1 MRMIER
7 FRGIVAPL
15 GASLLVVAA
24 AGSAGAQSATI
35 SGTVTKVTGQ
45 PVPGANVFIREL
57 NIGATSN
64 DSGRYVI
71 RVDSSRVKSQR
82 VTLTARF
89 IGFVPHARPITLTPG
104 PQTQN
109 LTLPDDPFRL
119 EEVVVTGVSQATSS
133 RNLAFSVAKVDE
145 MQIKQVPAQSP
156 VAALAGKIAG
166 VRVSMATGN
175 PGGNPAIRIRGSTNL
190 DVGGSTPMI
199 IVDGVIT
206 QNNLSDID
214 GNDIESIE
222 VLKGAAAASFYG
234 SAAANGV
241 INITTKRGKNLVENN
256 LAVTA
261 RTEYGQS
268 DLPHMIPLNHSHF
281 YTVDAAG
288 NPTYTPKADKIADV
302 PYPTTGPGRW
312 RNQLDTWMTNGQ
324 FYSTNVQ
331 VGMRRGNT
339 NWNGSF
345 TNDHT
350 QGTLPLTSGDFR
362 QNARVNIDQ
371 GLTSKADMSASVT
384 YGVQNNDYDPNGSQG
399 IFALLQAPPNVDLQH
414 PSSTD
419 PVDYFAQ
426 LPNDFSSRGNP
437 LYGLAN
443 DQFNQRRERILGS
456 FAVRYRPWE
465 WLHLEGSYG
474 TDRLNQQQR
483 DYQFRGYYN
492 TDGTP
497 TKGSIDDR
505 NWANIASNQQ
515 ISATSSHLWFN
526 NLLATTRVA
535 GLYEAT
541 RNQFD
546 RAGGSNLTISDVP
559 ALDAI
564 DPVQNY
570 TTSSLE
576 ETKTTDYMASQSL
589 DFKDRYLFD
598 VLYRRDGSSLFGADN
613 RWADFY
619 RVSGAYRINE
629 DLHIPGFQELKLRAA
644 RGTAG
649 LRPRFEAQYETYSLS
664 GGQFSK
670 QNLGNADLRPAI
682 QTEDEYGIN
691 AAFLDRFDLE
701 LVYASRITKGAFLDV
716 PLSSAQSGGFL
727 NQWQNAADVSAKTG
741 ELSLNTRVYEGRN
754 FGYNFVLTG
763 DKTTQRIDRM
773 ATAPFRVNAGGQGQ
787 NVFYYKPGEVLGIIY
802 GTRWVRS
809 FDELKQMTAYANA
822 NPADYVVNSA
832 GFLVP
837 VKQRGTTGEM
847 PIKFVDATGNN
858 QFTIGNV
865 NPDFSFGWA
874 NNVRFH
880 NFNVYALFDGQ
891 KGGQVYNFN
900 KQWMFQDYRAA
911 DEDQSGKPQDQK
923 IAVTFYS
930 AGLYNGLEAND
941 YFVEDASYLKLREFS
956 VGYTLDQSLLN
967 RVGLGHYAKGVK
979 LALIGRNLYTWTH
992 YSGFDPDVTSGG
1004 DFNFRIEGF
1013 RPPQFR
1019 TLTGQVEFTF

>member
-1 MRMIER
+1 MTTIQRL
-7 FRGIVAPL
+7 RGLAVPLAALLAFAPGL
-15 GASLLVVAA
+15 R
-24 AGSAGAQSATI
+24 AQSATI
-35 SGTVTKVTGQ
+35 SGTVTTATGQ
-45 PVPGANVFIREL
+45 PVAGANVFIREL
-57 NIGATSN
+57 NVGAFSN
-64 DSGRYVI
+64 ETGRYSFT
-71 RVDSSRVKSQR
+71 VDSARVKGQR
-82 VTLTARF
+82 VTITARF
-89 IGFVPHARPITLTPG
+89 IGYVPHARPITLTPG

-109 LTLPDDPFRL
+109 MTLPADPFRL
-119 EEVVVTGVSQATSS
+119 EEVVVTGVSDATSS

-145 MQIKQVPAQSP
+145 AQIKEVPAASP

-166 VRVSMATGN
+166 VRVSLGTGN
-175 PGGNPAIRIRGSTNL
+175 PGGNPTIRIRGSTNL
-190 DVGGSTPMI
+190 DVGGSAPMI
-199 IVDGVIT
+199 LIDGVIA
-206 QNNLSDID
+206 QNNLTDID

-241 INITTKRGKNLVENN
+241 INITTKRGKNLPDNN
-256 LAVTA
+256 LTVTA
-261 RTEYGQS
+261 RSEYGQS
-268 DLPHMIPLNHSHF
+268 DLPHMIGLNHSHH
-281 YTVDAAG
+281 YTVDAQG
-288 NPTYTPKADKIADV
+288 NPTYTPKADMIADV
-302 PYPTTGPGRW
+302 AYPTTGPGRW
-312 RNQLDTWMTNGQ
+312 RNQLETWMTNGQ
-324 FYSTNVQ
+324 FYTSNVQ

-345 TNDHT
+345 TSDHT

-371 GLTSKADMSASVT
+371 GLTSQADLSASVT
-384 YGVQNNDYDPNGSQG
+384 YGLQNNDYDPNGSAG

-414 PSSTD
+414 PTPND
-419 PVDYFAQ
+419 PVEYFAQ

-443 DQFNQRRERILGS
+443 DQFSQRRERILGS
-456 FAVRYRPWE
+456 FSARYRPWE
-465 WLHLEGSYG
+465 WLRLEASYG

-497 TKGSIDDR
+497 TKGSLDDR
-505 NWANIASNQQ
+505 NWANVATNQQ
-515 ISATSSHLWFN
+515 LSATTTHLFLN
-526 NLLATTRVA
+526 NVLSTTRIAALREV
-535 GLYEAT
+535 T
-541 RNQFD
+541 RNVYD

-564 DPVQNY
+564 DPAQNY
-570 TTSSLE
+570 TTSDLQQ
-576 ETKTTDYMASQSL
+576 TKTTDYMASQSL
-589 DFKDRYLFD
+589 VVRDRYLMD
-598 VLYRRDGSSLFGADN
+598 VLYRRDGSSLFGQDN

-619 RVSGAYRINE
+619 RVSGGYRLNE
-629 DLHIPGFQELKLRAA
+629 DLHIPGFQELKIRAA

-664 GGQFSK
+664 GGQISK
-670 QNLGNADLRPAI
+670 QNLGNTNLRPAV
-682 QTEDEYGIN
+682 QTEDELGLN

-701 LVYASRITKGAFLDV
+701 LVYAKRVTKGAFLDV

-727 NQWQNAADVSAKTG
+727 NQWQNAADVSARTG
-741 ELSLNTRVYEGRN
+741 EMSLNTRVVDGKN
-754 FGYNFVLTG
+754 FGYNFILTG
-763 DKTTQRIDRM
+763 DQTTQRIDRM
-773 ATAPFRVNAGGQGQ
+773 ATAAFRVNAGGQGQ
-787 NVFYYKPGEVLGIIY
+787 NVFYYKPGEVLGIVY

-809 FDELKQMTAYANA
+809 FDQLKQMSAYANA
-822 NPADYVVNSA
+822 NASDYVVNPA
-832 GFLVP
+832 GFLVLAS
-837 VKQRGTTGEM
+837 QRGTPNER
-847 PIKFVDATGNN
+847 PIKFVDAAGNS
-858 QFTIGNV
+858 QFKIGDV

-880 NFNVYALFDGQ
+880 GFNLYALLDGQ

-911 DEDQSGKPQDQK
+911 DEDQAGKPQNQK

-941 YFVEDASYLKLREFS
+941 YFVEDASYVKLRELS
-956 VGYTLDQSLLN
+956 LSYTLDQAVLGKL
-967 RVGLGHYAKGVK
+967 GLSRYTRGVK
-979 LALIGRNLYTWTH
+979 LALIGRNLHTWTN

-1019 TLTGQVEFTF
+1019 TLTGQVELTF